1 MRGHFL
7 TFEGGEGSG
16 KSTQIKRLSSAL
28 NQLGFETLLT
38 REPGGSELGERI
50 RALLLDPSAKLDP
63 VTQLFLFNAA
73 RHDHVV
79 SLIEPALQKGIW
91 VLCDRFADSSRAYQG
106 AAGHVAQET
115 IENFEKQA
123 VGSTRPDLTFILDIA
138 PQIGLARAN
147 KRRGKDDAA
156 DAFEAADLM
165 FHEKVRAGFLAIAA
179 SEPQRCVVLDA
190 SQSEAAMHEAIVE
203 TCKSR
208 LVAMT
213 KGQSIG

>member
-1 MRGHFL
+1 MKGHFL

-28 NQLGFETLLT
+28 NALGFQTLLT

-73 RHDHVV
+73 RRDHVV

-106 AAGHVAQET
+106 AAGHIAQET
-115 IENFEKQA
+115 IESFEREA

-138 PQIGLARAN
+138 PKIGLARAN

-165 FHEKVRAGFLAIAA
+165 FHEKVRAGFLAIARA
-179 SEPQRCVVLDA
+179 EPKRCVVLDA
-190 SQSEAAMHEAIVE
+190 SQSEEGLHGAVLEA
-203 TCKSR
+203 CKSR
-208 LVAMT
+208 LTAMKQAKT
-213 KGQSIG
+213 GG